1 MHDGVAIEFNSILR
15 YCGFWT
21 VREERGIFRTTDPNN
36 GNTPDIS
43 ILNPIDPT
51 VQKEIFD
58 ISITAPL
65 VGAESG
71 RLQSPKTDDAQ
82 AWEMGTQAEIRH
94 KDKIR
99 RNVINANGLGFH
111 PIIFEWICSQTYLIT
126 RASEEKKI
134 PSAILY
140 SYFVKRLSVRLR
152 KGISNAINCR
162 IYRHGSRANVEET
175 NPSFRVGAAV
185 LESPAAL

>member
-1 MHDGVAIEFNSILR
+1 M
-15 YCGFWT
+15 
-21 VREERGIFRTTDPNN
+21 DPNN

-71 RLQSPKTDDAQ
+71 KLQSPKIDAQ

-99 RNVINANGLGFH
+99 HYDMNVINANGLGFH
-111 PIIFEWICSQTYLIT
+111 PIIFESTGFVHKHTRDYFIT
-126 RASEEKKI
+126 LAKRASEEKKI

-140 SYFVKRLSVRLR
+140 SYFVKRLSVRLQ
-152 KGISNAINCR
+152 KGISHAINCR

-175 NPSFRVGAAV
+175 DPSFRVGAV
-185 LESPAAL
+185 LESVDIR